1 MEVKRLRLL
10 ALEIFKAFNEN
21 CPTFIKKYFE
31 KNENSVS
38 KKYDLKLPIRNSVT
52 SGDNSLRSLAPRDW
66 NSLTK
71 QLKTGT
77 SFVKFK
83 KEIDKLFG
91 SKYKCSLYSYIK
103 PV

>member
-21 CPTFIKKYFE
+21 CPTFIKNYFE

-38 KKYDLKLPIRNSVT
+38 KKHDLKIPIRNSVAF
-52 SGDNSLRSLAPRDW
+52 GGNSLRYLLPRVWYSLP
-66 NSLTK
+66 K
-71 QLKTGT
+71 QLKTDT

-83 KEIDKLFG
+83 GEIDKWFG
-91 SKYKCSLYSYIK
+91 PKCKYNLCS
-103 PV
+103 